1 MYENFQSR
9 CNIIQYLNMK
19 MTLFSISDDCRIKFK
34 HWQEKEQKWTLNFKN
49 SARCEFFKKN
59 FFFATALTHGDV
71 RHGGD
76 VLLIRLSAVKS

>member
-1 MYENFQSR
+1 
-9 CNIIQYLNMK
+9 
-19 MTLFSISDDCRIKFK
+19 MTRKGAKNELLILK
-34 HWQEKEQKWTLNFKN
+34 TLPAVNL
-49 SARCEFFKKN
+49 KKN

>member
-1 MYENFQSR
+1 
-9 CNIIQYLNMK
+9 
-19 MTLFSISDDCRIKFK
+19 MTLFSISDACRIKFK
-34 HWQEKEQKWTLNFKN
+34 HWQEKEPKMNSLILKILPAVNFK
-49 SARCEFFKKN
+49 KD

>member
-1 MYENFQSR
+1 MYENFKSR

-34 HWQEKEQKWTLNFKN
+34 HWQEKEPKMNSNFKN
-49 SARCEFFKKN
+49 SARCEFLKKT
-59 FFFATALTHGDV
+59 FFATALTHGDV

>member
-19 MTLFSISDDCRIKFK
+19 MTLFSISIAGTRKGG
-34 HWQEKEQKWTLNFKN
+34 TLNFKT
-49 SARCEFFKKN
+49 SARCEFKKKT
-59 FFFATALTHGDV
+59 FFATALTHGDV

>member
-1 MYENFQSR
+1 MYENFQSH

-34 HWQEKEQKWTLNFKN
+34 HCQEKEPKN
-49 SARCEFFKKN
+49 SARCEFKKKT
-59 FFFATALTHGDV
+59 FFATALTHGDV
-71 RHGGD
+71 WHGGD